1 MTSTDRA
8 AEHPAEP
15 SLTAAAT
22 SARPGVGVAA
32 ALPAVV
38 GFFVAAVLPR
48 ATWPL
53 IDGDVWWHIRA
64 GQEVLQSGAIPHV
77 DTWSIVAAGARW
89 ISQDWLSN
97 VILAAGNDLGPWGQ
111 TGLSFLFG
119 AFTVAA
125 FWLLWRAMALR
136 VREIGWLS
144 RIVWLSV
151 GLVIGGPVMGVRVQ
165 VFDLL
170 MTAAVVWLL
179 WSYLVEPRRR
189 YLAGLPVV
197 AAVWANLHAGWL
209 LLFLL
214 GGAVLVGEA
223 ADRLLRRQL
232 DPAPLTWLQLRD
244 LGLALVISAGA
255 LVINPNGVALYQYP
269 FYTVGITSLSRYV
282 MEWFPAS
289 LDTLFGWLL
298 AGFVVLGALP
308 ALAFGWRRMRASDLL
323 VLVGVTVMGYQAI
336 RFLLITG
343 PIGGAIVGI
352 VLAPVLSG
360 SRAGRWL
367 APTLRRLSARR
378 PGAWAAVNIALAAFL
393 ILLGTG
399 VALYRVNPAAQATEI
414 ARVLPADAVTWIK
427 AQRQD
432 GPGEFTRVFNR
443 YEWGGYLGEQIPSL
457 PIFMDGR
464 ADVYG
469 DALLRQYVSVIGL
482 SVDPQTVFDKYGI
495 DYVLFPPDTPLAG
508 WLDASSAWRQVY
520 EDTTAAV
527 WVRR

>member
-1 MTSTDRA
+1 MTSTQRA
-8 AEHPAEP
+8 AEPEATAPAV
-15 SLTAAAT
+15 

-32 ALPAVV
+32 ALPAVL
-38 GFFVAAVLPR
+38 GFFLAAVLPR

-64 GQEVLQSGAIPHV
+64 GQEVLQTGAVPKV
-77 DTWSIVAAGARW
+77 DTWSIVAPGARW

-97 VILAAGNDLGPWGQ
+97 VILAIGHDLGPWGQ

-119 AFTVAA
+119 LVTVAA
-125 FWLLWRAMALR
+125 FWLLWRAMAVR
-136 VREIGWLS
+136 VRSLGWVS

-170 MTAAVVWLL
+170 MTTAVLWLL
-179 WSYLVEPRRR
+179 WAYLMTPRRR
-189 YLAGLPVV
+189 YLVGLPVA

-223 ADRLLRRQL
+223 ADRLLGRRL
-232 DPAPLTWLQLRD
+232 EPAPLGWVH
-244 LGLALVISAGA
+244 LGELALALLVSAGA
-255 LVINPNGVALYQYP
+255 LVVNPNGIGLYDYP

-289 LDTLFGWLL
+289 LGTLFGWLL

-308 ALAFGWRRMRASDLL
+308 AFVFGWRRVRAADALI
-323 VLVGVTVMGYQAI
+323 LVGVTVMGYQAI
-336 RFLLITG
+336 RFLLVTG
-343 PIGGAIVGI
+343 PIGGAIVCV
-352 VLAPVLSG
+352 VLAPVISQ
-360 SRAGRWL
+360 SRVGQRL
-367 APTLRRLSARR
+367 APTLRRLSTPR
-378 PGAWAAVNIALAAFL
+378 PGGFAVVNVTLAVL
-393 ILLGTG
+393 LVLLGTG

-414 ARVLPADAVTWIK
+414 ARVLPADAVRWIQ
-427 AQRQD
+427 ATH
-432 GPGEFTRVFNR
+432 PGTRVFNR
-443 YEWGGYLGEQIPSL
+443 YEWGGYLGEEIPSL

-482 SVDPQTVFDKYGI
+482 SVDPQTIFDKYGI

-508 WLDASSAWRQVY
+508 WLDASSGWQRVY
-520 EDTTAAV
+520 KDVTAAV

>member
-1 MTSTDRA
+1 MTSS
-8 AEHPAEP
+8 EPPIPA
-15 SLTAAAT
+15 
-22 SARPGVGVAA
+22 RVGFGVAA
-32 ALPAVV
+32 ALPAVL
-38 GFFVAAVLPR
+38 GFFLAAVLPR

-64 GQEVLQSGAIPHV
+64 GQEVLQTGAVPNV
-77 DTWSIVAAGARW
+77 DTWSIVAPGARW

-97 VILAAGNDLGPWGQ
+97 VILAIGHDIGPWGQ

-119 AFTVAA
+119 LITVAA
-125 FWLLWRAMALR
+125 FWLLWRATAIR
-136 VREIGWLS
+136 VRSIGWVS

-170 MTAAVVWLL
+170 MTTAVLWLL
-179 WSYLVEPRRR
+179 WAYLANPRRR
-189 YLAGLPVV
+189 YLVGLPVV
-197 AAVWANLHAGWL
+197 AAIWANLHAGWL

-223 ADRLLRRQL
+223 TDRLLGRRL
-232 DPAPLTWLQLRD
+232 EPAPLGWAQIRD
-244 LGLALVISAGA
+244 LAIALVVSAGA
-255 LVINPNGVALYQYP
+255 LAINPNGVGLYDYP

-289 LDTLFGWLL
+289 LGTLFGWLL

-308 ALAFGWRRMRASDLL
+308 AFILGWRRMRAADALI
-323 VLVGVTVMGYQAI
+323 LVGVTVMGYQAI

-343 PIGGAIVGI
+343 PIGGAIVCV
-352 VLAPVLSG
+352 VLAPVISQ
-360 SRAGRWL
+360 SRLGRSL
-367 APTLRRLSARR
+367 APTLRRLSTPRT
-378 PGAWAAVNIALAAFL
+378 GGFAVVNLALAAL
-393 ILLGTG
+393 LVLLGTG

-414 ARVLPADAVTWIK
+414 ARVLPADAVKWIQQQRK
-427 AQRQD
+427 AS
-432 GPGEFTRVFNR
+432 PGEFTRVFNR

-482 SVDPQTVFDKYGI
+482 SVDPQTIFDKYRI
-495 DYVLFPPDTPLAG
+495 DYVLFPPGTALAG
-508 WLDASSAWRQVY
+508 WLDASGGWKRVY
-520 EDTTAAV
+520 EDATAAV